1 MGGWVSEWSGEARI
15 PFCFI
20 LNFDQLVLITYSPAA
35 SSLVQAAGHKPDIIS
50 ISSVLGAL
58 NRAREEDHGNLKENN
73 AARLDSEI
81 DAVFENCLAQRP
93 PAVFGPPCL
102 DTMYEIDLTSLP
114 IAVARAAMRWAL
126 RRILHDQGV
135 LSTPVAA
142 PVDDSDWYGDYGAEE
157 AGGGVQDL
165 TFIVGVGVA
174 HTSRDARRKALAR
187 LNSEQQADG
196 AAASAA
202 ERTLSLREYALEVL
216 RGEFGLPADVPGQFP
231 GTIVVAK
238 GDLDAWVKRQ
248 KRE

>member
-1 MGGWVSEWSGEARI
+1 M
-15 PFCFI
+15 
-20 LNFDQLVLITYSPAA
+20 
-35 SSLVQAAGHKPDIIS
+35 
-50 ISSVLGAL
+50 
-58 NRAREEDHGNLKENN
+58 
-73 AARLDSEI
+73 
-81 DAVFENCLAQRP
+81 
-93 PAVFGPPCL
+93 
-102 DTMYEIDLTSLP
+102 
-114 IAVARAAMRWAL
+114 
-126 RRILHDQGV
+126 
-135 LSTPVAA
+135 
-142 PVDDSDWYGDYGAEE
+142 
-157 AGGGVQDL
+157 
-165 TFIVGVGVA
+165 A